1 MNGRNK
7 RWLEHRWDKRQ
18 PDRLA
23 HIEKKKEARM
33 KPDIH
38 VNVAEITPAAQFQ
51 LARGCLE
58 LYHSILEMP
67 DGREKLDAWK
77 AAYPYKGKEKSK

>member
-1 MNGRNK
+1 MGTP
-7 RWLEHRWDKRQ
+7 RWDKRQ
-18 PDRLA
+18 PERLA
-23 HIEKKKEARM
+23 HIEKKKEVNM

-51 LARGCLE
+51 LAKGCLE

-67 DGREKLDAWK
+67 GGREKLDAWK
-77 AAYPYKGKEKSK
+77 AAHPHKRKESNYEGS